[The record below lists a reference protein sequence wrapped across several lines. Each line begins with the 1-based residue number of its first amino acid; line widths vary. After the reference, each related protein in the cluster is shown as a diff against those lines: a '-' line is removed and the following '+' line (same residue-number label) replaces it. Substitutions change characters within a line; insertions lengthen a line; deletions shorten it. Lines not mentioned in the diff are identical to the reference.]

1 MKRCEYPG
9 PRSEATSRHGTSV
22 LRGSPLV
29 AFSSQLFALRDWI
42 ERMSGIFIATVL
54 EDLMKMSQ
62 PLLVDDL
69 NLFCYEMASVD
80 IYDFFGKILP
90 QIVDSMSIDG
100 EKKVSVLQAFDSSD
114 IDSISFRNNCENFLS
129 EFRYW
134 R

>member
-1 MKRCEYPG
+1 MKQSYT
-9 PRSEATSRHGTSV
+9 ARHASV
-22 LRGSPLV
+22 YYGLPLV

-42 ERMSGIFIATVL
+42 ERMRGIFIATVL

-69 NLFCYEMASVD
+69 NLLCYEMASVD
-80 IYDFFGKILP
+80 LYDFFGKILP

-100 EKKVSVLQAFDSSD
+100 EKKVSVLQAFGSSD
-114 IDSISFRNNCENFLS
+114 IDSISFRSNCENFLS